1 MGCQLVILLTTS
13 NNNNS
18 PGCLACPK
26 LVAVTEGFWT
36 AHERVPGN
44 ENQQTETLNTKI
56 IPFKEA
62 LKGEM

>member
-44 ENQQTETLNTKI
+44 ENQQTETLNK
-56 IPFKEA
+56 
-62 LKGEM
+62 

>member
-1 MGCQLVILLTTS
+1 MILLTNS

-44 ENQQTETLNTKI
+44 ENQQTETINTKI
-56 IPFKEA
+56 ILFKEA

>member
-44 ENQQTETLNTKI
+44 ENQQTETLNKYTI
-56 IPFKEA
+56 
-62 LKGEM
+62 